1 MEMKDILEMTVTV
14 VVILGMTMI
23 LAGFKGKLLKMA
35 GTGSK
40 KHK

>member
-14 VVILGMTMI
+14 IVILGMTMM
-23 LAGFKGKLLKMA
+23 LAGLKRKLLKMA